1 MHVTVRVPATVANLG
16 PGFDILALALQQ
28 QNEIEAW
35 SEPDGGGV
43 SIDPGPE
50 SPRELRDPAR
60 NLITRAFV
68 AACATGGVAPPCA
81 RITCRNAIPFGRG
94 LGSSA
99 AAALSGVLAAN
110 AMARLGWDAQRVI
123 AQAAEIEGHPDNVAA
138 AMLGGMVICLR
149 DGPVTQVAVPDEL
162 RAVLFLP
169 DVEMSTEAA
178 RRVVPSSF
186 SREEAIYN
194 ASRCALLVAAML
206 TGRLELLGEAMRDRW
221 HQPARSEL
229 MPHVPRLID
238 AALAAGAHGACLAG
252 AGPSVLALCT
262 GGTEAVVSA
271 MAAAARLAG
280 VDGHPVT
287 HPVRNFGAR
296 VDLAP

>member
-99 AAALSGVLAAN
+99 AATLGGVLAAN
-110 AMARLGWDAQRVI
+110 ALAELGWDEQRI
-123 AQAAEIEGHPDNVAA
+123 IRHAARIEGHPDNVAA
-138 AMLGGMVICLR
+138 ALLGGLVICAGDVSAVR
-149 DGPVTQVAVPDEL
+149 IPVPERLHAVVFVPDT
-162 RAVLFLP
+162 
-169 DVEMSTEAA
+169 EMSTEVA
-178 RRVVPSSF
+178 RELVPLTF
-186 SREEAIYN
+186 SREDAIHN
-194 ASRCALLVAAML
+194 AARCALLVATML
-206 TGRLELLGEAMRDRW
+206 TGDLPLLGEAMRDRW
-221 HQPARSEL
+221 HQAARSEV
-229 MPHVPRLID
+229 MPHVLLVIE
-238 AALAAGAHGACLAG
+238 AAVAAGAHGACLAG
-252 AGPSVLALCT
+252 AGPAVLALCS
-262 GGTEAVVSA
+262 GPSDEVGPA
-271 MAAAARLAG
+271 MVAAARTAS
-280 VDGHPVT
+280 VT
-287 HPVRNFGAR
+287 GRAEAFGIRNTGAR
-296 VDLAP
+296 VEVAP